1 MPGSRKKTV
10 ARQDDLKRLI
20 LLHVEDDEDDA
31 LLFAKAC
38 ERAALSAQLY
48 RVRDGE
54 EARDYLL
61 GQSAYADRLKH
72 PLPQVMVLDLKLPR
86 MTGFEFLKWLRA
98 QAGFAALPVL
108 VFTSSLSGDD
118 KTRALAEGA
127 SSYFV
132 KPASFDA
139 LVKMVESFK
148 AGEPPAA
155 EE

>member
-1 MPGSRKKTV
+1 V
-10 ARQDDLKRLI
+10 ARQDLKRLI

-31 LLFAKAC
+31 LLFSKAC
-38 ERAALSAQLY
+38 QRAGLSAQLH

-61 GQSAYADRLKH
+61 GQAGYTDRLKH
-72 PLPQVMVLDLKLPR
+72 PLPEVMVLDLKLPR
-86 MTGFEFLKWLRA
+86 MSGFEFLKWLRS
-98 QAGFAALPVL
+98 QDGFAALPVL
-108 VFTSSLSGDD
+108 VFTSSLSRED

-139 LVKMVESFK
+139 LVQMVEIFK
-148 AGEPPAA
+148 SCDPEAVG
-155 EE
+155 